1 MNKDRQNN
9 STINSLED
17 KSNNSD
23 FSSSNELNNL
33 KVKDI
38 IMKSKLVICF
48 KKYTN
53 KIFNKINHFFS
64 KLSILSQYLFFLI
77 PLTFFLLF
85 ILIIIHFHAFERVL
99 KIDLYCAVK
108 DEYLKPIIS
117 DLDNILFDI
126 GSLEIKN
133 TYEDIENLFFF
144 KIYFK
149 ELISMGLLNESEK
162 IYPDISNTSETL
174 YSTFDFILKQL
185 GMSSIYTISKNDSEL
200 YIDNRKD
207 SFSELGKLY
216 YYMFP
221 SISFEGYTRN
231 IFINQS
237 FLIAYEYDNNTKNVI
252 NNDFFFAFPSFDNE
266 GKKTKNFIQ
275 DNTYIWPKISLEKNI
290 HGEKYDN
297 SFYKENW
304 FIKQDYDFR
313 VKANEIIN
321 IDFSIAHL
329 NYNYYG
335 NINKTTIFSIQNY
348 EISNG
353 KHYIINLIYFIN
365 QNILKEESFDYSTF
379 LIFNNTKLIEKERYS
394 DNNTYLIFKSNII
407 EISLSSILN
416 KYFHYGIYDINNNF
430 VKYGASFDGFDIE
443 HFGEPLKYYITIKN
457 FNIDLSLFSSL
468 YLYTLL
474 LMKSEYNISLNEKTE
489 ITQFEFENNYN
500 LTQNICKEINFTSY
514 KEYLLNEKMN
524 CWNIQNLLY
533 YSQKNIPKDKALYNY
548 LNMPFCICLPLY
560 CLNNNN
566 KYENNTEF
574 VNKII
579 LPERCQN
586 YLKYYK
592 NKEEEEKEEIKK
604 KIYEFGEVVN
614 IFSSN
619 LKSKL
624 ENEFYI
630 YKYMKY
636 SQIPG
641 IYFLIINF
649 VDNAIFDNIL
659 HIFLDKLSGFH
670 FFFSIMITSN
680 YLILIIIINNILIR
694 NIKKIS
700 GVIFSFQKNHEYYLY
715 QSNIDN
721 DNTEE
726 KKTEIGYINSF
737 DKTDNIFNY
746 SENRPLLQNVND
758 NYEKNANNEIYSI
771 ENPLLDELFKIFYKY
786 YNISIENIIKKY
798 SKSKKATTLKEKI
811 HILEGKNELFKLL
824 GILSLYAP
832 KFKLNIHMNF
842 NSYIKSKLN
851 QNYLKFIK
859 KNKSIQSSQILLTQ
873 SVIYE
878 LLSTENLEDY
888 GLVTNIN
895 FKYITNINLNNKINN
910 SIKKAIFRYKYNENK
925 EKEEDIL
932 NNNNFMNK
940 GQNIINTSKVLF
952 KDDDNNSYTK
962 IMYKEKNN
970 LLTEL
975 ENNFENDDYLKKD
988 KLISSFDFFLLNVY
1002 YKYLKKIIYTSD
1014 CSQKQ
1019 DNLE

>member
-1 MNKDRQNN
+1 MNKEKQNN
-9 STINSLED
+9 STYSFEE
-17 KSNNSD
+17 KTNNID
-23 FSSSNELNNL
+23 FSSNNEQNIL
-33 KVKDI
+33 KLKDI
-38 IMKSKLVICF
+38 IMNSKIFICF
-48 KKYTN
+48 KKYIT
-53 KIFNKINHFFS
+53 KIFKKIKGFFS

-77 PLTFFLLF
+77 PLSTLLLL
-85 ILIIIHFHAFERVL
+85 ILLIIHYHAFERVI

-117 DLDNILFDI
+117 DLDNIHFDI

-133 TYEDIENLFFF
+133 QYENIENLFFF

-149 ELISMGLLNESEK
+149 ELISMGLLNESTYNK

-174 YSTFDFILKQL
+174 YRSFDFIQKRIQ
-185 GMSSIYTISKNDSEL
+185 MSSIYTIPKNDSEL

-207 SFSELGKLY
+207 GFSELGKLY

-221 SISFEGYTRN
+221 TISFEGYIRN
-231 IFINQS
+231 IYINQS
-237 FLIAYEYDNNTKNVI
+237 FLIAYEYDNNTKNI
-252 NNDFFFAFPSFDNE
+252 KNDDFFFAFPSFENE
-266 GKKTKNFIQ
+266 GKKAKNFIQ
-275 DNTYIWPKISLEKNI
+275 DNTYIWPKISLGKII

-313 VKANEIIN
+313 VKANEINN
-321 IDFSIAHL
+321 IDFSLAHL

-335 NINKTTIFSIQNY
+335 NINKTIIFSIQNY
-348 EISNG
+348 ETFNG

-365 QNILKEESFDYSTF
+365 QNYLKEESFDYSTF

-416 KYFHYGIYDINNNF
+416 KYFHYGIYNINNNF
-430 VKYGASFDGFDIE
+430 FKYGASFDGFDIE
-443 HFGEPLKYYITIKN
+443 HFGEPLKYFITIKN
-457 FNIDLSLFSSL
+457 FNVDLNLFSSL

-474 LMKSEYNISLNEKTE
+474 LIKSEYNISLNEKTDM
-489 ITQFEFENNYN
+489 IQFEFENNYN
-500 LTQNICKEINFTSY
+500 ITKNICKEINFTSY
-514 KEYLLNEKMN
+514 KEYLLNENIN

-533 YSQKNIPKDKALYNY
+533 YSQKEIPKDNALNNY
-548 LNMPFCICLPLY
+548 LSMPYCICLPLY

-566 KYENNTEF
+566 DEFDENSTEF
-574 VNKII
+574 VDKII

-592 NKEEEEKEEIKK
+592 KKGEESQTKM
-604 KIYEFGEVVN
+604 KIIEMGETVN
-614 IFSSN
+614 IFSID

-624 ENEFYI
+624 EDEFYI

-641 IYFLIINF
+641 IFFLIINF
-649 VDNAIFDNIL
+649 VDNSVFDNIL
-659 HIFLDKLSGFH
+659 HIFLNQLSSFQ
-670 FFFSIMITSN
+670 FFFFIIVTSS
-680 YLILIIIINNILIR
+680 YFILIIIINNILIR

-715 QSNIDN
+715 QSNV

-726 KKTEIGYINSF
+726 KKSEMAYINSL

-786 YNISIENIIKKY
+786 YNISIEKIIKKN
-798 SKSKKATTLKEKI
+798 SESKKTNTLKEKI

-859 KNKSIQSSQILLTQ
+859 KNKSIHSSQILLTQ

-878 LLSTENLEDY
+878 LLSTENVEDY

-895 FKYITNINLNNKINN
+895 FKYITNINLKNKINN
-910 SIKKAIFRYKYNENK
+910 SIKKAVFRYKYNEKK
-925 EKEEDIL
+925 EKEKDII
-932 NNNNFMNK
+932 NNNNFINK
-940 GQNIINTSKVLF
+940 GQNIINNNKVLF

-970 LLTEL
+970 LLIEL

-988 KLISSFDFFLLNVY
+988 KLISIFDFFLLNVY
-1002 YKYLKKIIYTSD
+1002 YKYLKKIIFGSD
-1014 CSQKQ
+1014 CSQKEE
-1019 DNLE
+1019 NLE